1 MALIFPPS
9 PSVGT
14 TYTDDNSC
22 VWQFDGVKWNIV
34 TGTTKR
40 MFNGVILGLSMNW
53 SLTEALTA
61 VDWDVETTDT
71 NGYYTPLQPSRVTIP
86 ATGYYNLNLTI
97 FSDNSGAGYDIT
109 VIKNGTVEIADG
121 HINPN
126 QTSNF
131 NDILSFNQGDY
142 IQLFA
147 NEATATGA
155 ITNESSLELVLMGY
169 AVGTG
174 VTSYSAFSGART
186 DLSVDFS
193 TTTTPTGIIWTGTD
207 FDTNANALAETYW
220 NLADPTKLTIKSNGY
235 YTINVYLETGAVG
248 GTYTV
253 TLKKNGT
260 TISTSTIGPNDTA
273 MLNQIYQLNL
283 NDYIEVFA
291 SDTSGSG
298 NITTESYL
306 EVIRMGV

>member
-40 MFNGVILGLSMNW
+40 MFNGVILGLSMNY
-53 SLTEALTA
+53 SLTNVFTP
-61 VDWDVETTDT
+61 VSWDVESIDTDS
-71 NGYYTPLQPSRVTIP
+71 YFSPLQPSRITIP

-97 FSDNSGAGYDIT
+97 FADNSGASYDIQ
-109 VIKNGTVEIADG
+109 VVKNSTTIISDG
-121 HINPN
+121 HLNPN
-126 QTSNF
+126 QTANF
-131 NDILSFNQGDY
+131 NDVISFNQGDY
-142 IQLFA
+142 IQLVA
-147 NEATATGA
+147 NETLSTGA
-155 ITNESSLELVLMGY
+155 LTDETTLELVLMGY

-174 VTSYSAFSGART
+174 VTPYSAFSGVKT
-186 DLSVDFS
+186 ELNVPYS
-193 TTTTPTGIIWTGTD
+193 TSNILTGIIWTNTE

-220 NLADPTKLTIKSNGY
+220 NVADPTKLTIKSNGY
-235 YTINVYLETGAVG
+235 YTVNAYIVTGAVG

-260 TISTSTIGPNDTA
+260 IISTSNIGPNDSA
-273 MLNQIYQLNL
+273 YLNQIYQLNL
-283 NDYIEVFA
+283 NDYIEMFV
-291 SDTSGSG
+291 SDSSGSG